1 MASRKAI
8 AAALLK
14 QLTSGGQ
21 FTLSGRRD
29 RAPEQAASPEKPGLF
44 LIKPRESYKYA
55 SEEEHGVP
63 PVRDLQFLA
72 AVYTD
77 VGADPNAV
85 PADLIDD
92 LLDAIDTALAP
103 PAMDQL
109 QNGGRQTLGGLV
121 YDCRIE
127 GDVELAPGDEQGKG
141 QVAIPIRVIL
151 GQYP

>member
-8 AAALLK
+8 AAALLT

-21 FTLSGRRD
+21 FTTYGRRNA
-29 RAPEQAASPEKPGLF
+29 APEQAASPGKPGLF

-55 SEEEHGVP
+55 NEEQHGVP
-63 PVRDLQFLA
+63 PVRDMEFLA
-72 AVYTD
+72 AMYTD
-77 VGADPNAV
+77 VGADATAV
-85 PADLIDD
+85 PADVIDD

-103 PAMDQL
+103 PVLDQL